1 MIATHYEDNETSTR
15 NNGKLKHKT
24 ETEMGNVQMQLLK
37 FKWKIG
43 VLDIPNSCSCYFYV
57 KTMAMPMAM
66 AMVTNKRLDQK
77 ANNLHGVTRMQRV
90 VSGGKGRYTTL
101 NGLTQSML
109 TGLSGVSDV
118 SQPDKRSNHSSIRP

>member
-1 MIATHYEDNETSTR
+1 
-15 NNGKLKHKT
+15 
-24 ETEMGNVQMQLLK
+24 
-37 FKWKIG
+37 
-43 VLDIPNSCSCYFYV
+43 
-57 KTMAMPMAM
+57 MAMPM

>member
-1 MIATHYEDNETSTR
+1 
-15 NNGKLKHKT
+15 
-24 ETEMGNVQMQLLK
+24 
-37 FKWKIG
+37 
-43 VLDIPNSCSCYFYV
+43 
-57 KTMAMPMAM
+57 MAMPMAM

>member
-1 MIATHYEDNETSTR
+1 MIATYYEDNETSTR
-15 NNGKLKHKT
+15 HNGKLKHEM

-66 AMVTNKRLDQK
+66 VTNKRLDQK

-90 VSGGKGRYTTL
+90 MSGGKGRYTTL

-118 SQPDKRSNHSSIRP
+118 SQPDKHSNHSSIRP